1 MLVECSIKEE
11 VSLVVI
17 RKSGKNERGDSKRTS
32 KKPLYFYV
40 CKLSAC

>member
-17 RKSGKNERGDSKRTS
+17 RDSKRRT

-40 CKLSAC
+40 CELSAC